1 MTETLGEHKAPF
13 QKLNNR
19 FEVSDHYWE
28 PWFNTTCTQKNKDTD
43 FSTHN
48 V

>member
-1 MTETLGEHKAPF
+1 MRETLGEHKAPF
-13 QKLNNR
+13 QKLNNQ

-28 PWFNTTCTQKNKDTD
+28 PWFNTCTQENKDTN